1 MLKAV
6 FKDKSEI
13 NLENLVANGF
23 SGEVEG
29 ETFKWSVL
37 KETDNSWHVVDESGE
52 SFKIELVHSQG
63 SEYELKINNKL
74 ITVNAKSEFDQM
86 LQKMGISASSSKKM
100 KNIKAPMPGL
110 VLEVSVNVGDDI
122 KDGDQLLIL
131 EAMKMENVI
140 KAESDAKVKSINIK
154 PQTTIEKGE
163 LMIEFE

>member
-13 NLENLVANGF
+13 NLKNLIADGF
-23 SGEVEG
+23 SGEVDAEI
-29 ETFKWSVL
+29 FKWNVL
-37 KETDNSWHVVDESGE
+37 KESENIWHVVDEKGE
-52 SFKIELVHSQG
+52 SFIIELVKTNG
-63 SEYELKINNKL
+63 PEYELKVNNKK
-74 ITVNAKSEFDQM
+74 ISVNAKSEFDQM
-86 LQKMGISASSSKKM
+86 LEKMGISGSSSKKM

-110 VLEVSVNVGDDI
+110 VLEISVKVGDEI
-122 KDGDQLLIL
+122 EEGDQLLIL